1 MPAPVARIRPP
12 AESTAGVNPDMS
24 QLTHT
29 RRRVIAAVLAIS
41 ALLGASPLLSP
52 TSASATQ
59 QTRDTRVLSTR
70 ICDYDWQS
78 GRRQVKLLIRCAARR
93 WSVAGGPDKAL
104 QVARCESGYNPDAYN
119 PDGYAGVYQQAQ
131 RYWPNRA
138 DHWGFPDRSAF
149 NGRANIVVSMRMAH
163 ASGWGGWGCA

>member
-29 RRRVIAAVLAIS
+29 RRRLISAVLAIS

-52 TSASATQ
+52 APASATQ
-59 QTRDTRVLSTR
+59 QTRDARVLSTR
-70 ICDYDWQS
+70 ICDYEWQS

-93 WSVAGGPDKAL
+93 WSVSGGPNKAL

-119 PDGYAGVYQQAQ
+119 PDGYAGVFQQAQ
-131 RYWPNRA
+131 RYWPSRA

-149 NGRANIVVSMRMAH
+149 NGRANIIVSIRMAH